1 MTPNRRLALHH
12 LVAWGLASPLLH
24 AAPQGRPHIM
34 ASFSILADMVREVAP
49 ADFEV
54 DALVGAGDDAHV
66 FQPTPTDGRR
76 LARAGLVVVNGIGFE
91 GWIDRLV
98 RASGYRGTV
107 VVASRGVQP
116 RQGGHHGADPHAW
129 QDLAHAQR
137 YVRNL
142 ADALSVRWPDH
153 AADVQARA
161 ADYLRRM
168 AALDARVREDLDAVP
183 RARRRVITAHDAF
196 GYFGAAYGVDFLAPR
211 GWTTG
216 SEPSAAAVGRL
227 IRQVRE
233 QRVSALFLE
242 NISDPRLMERI
253 AKETGARIGGT
264 LFSDALSGP
273 DGPASTYLKLFE
285 HNARTLVRALAA

>member
-1 MTPNRRLALHH
+1 MTPNRRLALQH
-12 LVAWGLASPLLH
+12 LVGWGCASPLLH
-24 AAPQGRPHIM
+24 AAAQGRPRVM

-49 ADFEV
+49 AAFDV
-54 DALVGAGDDAHV
+54 DALVGAGDDAHA
-66 FQPTPTDGRR
+66 FQPTPSDGRR
-76 LARAGLVVVNGIGFE
+76 LARADLVVVNGMGFE

-211 GWTTG
+211 GWTTS

-285 HNARTLVRALAA
+285 HNARTLTRALAS

>member
-1 MTPNRRLALHH
+1 MTPNRRLALQH
-12 LVAWGLASPLLH
+12 LVGWGCASPLLH
-24 AAPQGRPHIM
+24 AAAQGRPRVM

-49 ADFEV
+49 AAFDV
-54 DALVGAGDDAHV
+54 DALVGAGDDAHA
-66 FQPTPTDGRR
+66 FQPTPSDGRR
-76 LARAGLVVVNGIGFE
+76 LARADLVVVNGLGFE

-137 YVRNL
+137 YGRNL

-211 GWTTG
+211 GWTTS

-285 HNARTLVRALAA
+285 HNARTLTRALAS

>member
-1 MTPNRRLALHH
+1 MTPNRRLALQH
-12 LVAWGLASPLLH
+12 LVGWGCAGPLLH
-24 AAPQGRPHIM
+24 AAAQGRPRVM

-49 ADFEV
+49 AAFDV
-54 DALVGAGDDAHV
+54 DALVGAGDDAHA
-66 FQPTPTDGRR
+66 FQPTPSDGRR
-76 LARAGLVVVNGIGFE
+76 LARADLVVVNGMGFE

-211 GWTTG
+211 GWTTS

-285 HNARTLVRALAA
+285 HNARTLTRALAS